1 MNFTLLLKFI
11 FKGVIVPIGA
21 PSAGEKPEIV
31 DFDENSVDLEFQPPE
46 DDGGAPI
53 EEYVIE
59 TRDPKTGQWV
69 PVKTV
74 PADKEDDEKAKK
86 EKRKKK
92 KVKAKIEGL
101 KEGDNVQFRVRAKN
115 KGGLGE
121 ASDPTDMHR
130 VRPKKMKPRIDRNA
144 MKSIT
149 LKAGKTTYFDVPVRG
164 IPAPEYVW
172 SIGDY
177 VISTDEFF
185 SVDSNTPNVAKLNV
199 LDAQR
204 KKSGMLKLKATNES
218 GSDEYEIEYTVLG
231 SPGKPNIKKK
241 VDLVP
246 ADTKLKKGKRGA
258 KGDDK
263 ENDYPSLRGIP
274 GRDGDDDDGDGRGK
288 GKKSKSKLPIGTGN
302 NSPLAAQVSWT
313 PPDDDGGVPLQKYII
328 EARPEKG
335 GKWEKVAEADPD
347 ETAAIIKNLKPD
359 EKYKFRVR
367 AVNKND
373 EVGEPAETDVCYVP
387 PNVKPPGEA
396 GKPEIVDY
404 DEKSVQLKFKPPS
417 NTGGSP
423 VTHYIIEA
431 KDKNSP
437 SQGWKEVCVTDSP
450 KPEAN
455 VEGLRE
461 GSTLQFRVRAV
472 NEAGVG
478 EPGEASEAHLVRAK
492 NAAPKIIRESLKKDI
507 RAELSLP
514 LRIEVEYKG
523 EPEPSVEFY
532 LKPRRKKGKPE
543 PTCETEYGNA
553 FTVGKW
559 VRNEQP
565 ADALTYSGYLML
577 DRVERTYGGELTIV
591 IRNENGTDSE
601 KIAMKIIGP
610 PKSPRGPLDAIDIT
624 KDSCVLK
631 FKPPV
636 DDGDCQPTAY
646 QLEKMDTKTGTW
658 VPCGKI
664 DAPDGDDETEIK
676 VPVKGLEEGH
686 RYQFRVKAINE
697 EGASEPLQTESSILI
712 KDPFGAS
719 TPPGLPTVVD
729 FDGPMAELE
738 FTPPM
743 RDNGAP
749 IQSYIIEKRAK
760 GDTLWEKA
768 GEAPHQGGGKQKA
781 RVKGLTE
788 GMQYQFRVKAV
799 NKGGVSEPSEESNWH
814 LARKKNGKKI
824 FLKKFKKLNGEF
836 IQDDKLF
843 FFIK

>member
-1 MNFTLLLKFI
+1 LNIDNFSHNFQ
-11 FKGVIVPIGA
+11 GEIVPIGA
-21 PSAGEKPEIV
+21 PSAGDKPEIV

-46 DDGGAPI
+46 EDGGAPI

-74 PADKEDDEKAKK
+74 PADKEDDAKAKK

-92 KVKAKIEGL
+92 KVKAKIDGL

-121 ASDPTDMHR
+121 PSDATDMHK

-149 LKAGKTTYFDVPVRG
+149 LKAGKTTNFDVPVRG
-164 IPAPEYVW
+164 IPAPTYVW

-177 VISTDEFF
+177 VIETDEFF
-185 SVDSNTPNVAKLNV
+185 EVDSKTDNVAKLNV
-199 LDAQR
+199 LNAQR

-231 SPGKPNIKKK
+231 APSKPTVKKK

-246 ADTKLKKGKRGA
+246 SDTKLKKGKRGG
-258 KGDDK
+258 KDDDK

-274 GRDGDDDDGDGRGK
+274 GHGDDDGKGK
-288 GKKSKSKLPIGTGN
+288 GKKGSKS
-302 NSPLAAQVSWT
+302 SPLAAQVSWT
-313 PPDDDGGVPLQKYII
+313 PPEDDGGVPLQKYII

-347 ETAAIIKNLKPD
+347 DTAAIIKNLKPD

-387 PNVKPPGEA
+387 PNIKPPGEA
-396 GKPEIVDY
+396 GKPEVVDF
-404 DEKSVQLKFKPPS
+404 DEKSVKLKFKPPS
-417 NTGGSP
+417 NTGGAP
-423 VTHYIIEA
+423 VTHYIVEA

-450 KPEAN
+450 TPEAN

-461 GSTLQFRVRAV
+461 GSNLQFRVRAV

-478 EPGEASEAHLVRAK
+478 EPGEPSDYHLVRAK
-492 NAAPKIIRESLKKDI
+492 NQAPQIIRDNLKKDI

-514 LRIEVEYKG
+514 LRIDVEYKG
-523 EPEPSVEFY
+523 EPEPTVEFY

-543 PTCETEYGNA
+543 PTCETEYGNL

-559 VRNEQP
+559 TPNEKA
-565 ADALTYSGYLML
+565 ADALTYSGVLTI
-577 DRVERTYGGELTIV
+577 DRVERTFGGELTIV
-591 IRNENGTDSE
+591 VKNENGTDSE
-601 KIAMKIIGP
+601 KIAMKVIGP
-610 PKSPRGPLDAIDIT
+610 PKSPRGPLEAVDVT

-646 QLEKMDTKTGTW
+646 QLEKMDTKTGQW
-658 VPCGKI
+658 VPCGRV
-664 DAPDGDDETEIK
+664 DAPDGDDETDIK

-686 RYQFRVKAINE
+686 RYQFRVKAVND
-697 EGASEPLQTESSILI
+697 EGASEPLQTESSVLI
-712 KDPFGAS
+712 KDPFGIS
-719 TPPGLPTVVD
+719 TPPGLPSVVD

-760 GDTLWEKA
+760 GDTSWEKA

-781 RVKGLTE
+781 KVKGLTE
-788 GMQYQFRVKAV
+788 GVQYQFRVKAV
-799 NKGGVSEPSEESNWH
+799 NKGGVSDPSEESNWH
-814 LARKKNGKKI
+814 LARKKNGKNR
-824 FLKKFKKLNGEF
+824 FDRTFNFSFSGKKLYF
-836 IQDDKLF
+836 QFHYIFVDCKT
-843 FFIK
+843 

>member
-1 MNFTLLLKFI
+1 M
-11 FKGVIVPIGA
+11 
-21 PSAGEKPEIV
+21 
-31 DFDENSVDLEFQPPE
+31 
-46 DDGGAPI
+46 
-53 EEYVIE
+53 
-59 TRDPKTGQWV
+59 
-69 PVKTV
+69 
-74 PADKEDDEKAKK
+74 
-86 EKRKKK
+86 
-92 KVKAKIEGL
+92 KAKIDGL

-121 ASDPTDMHR
+121 PSDSSDMHR

-149 LKAGKTTYFDVPVRG
+149 LKAGKTTNFDVPVRG

-177 VISTDEFF
+177 VIETNEFF
-185 SVDSNTPNVAKLNV
+185 KVDSNTPNVAKLDV

-231 SPGKPNIKKK
+231 SPSKPNAKKK

-246 ADTKLKKGKRGA
+246 ADTKLKKGKRGG
-258 KGDDK
+258 KDDDK

-274 GRDGDDDDGDGRGK
+274 GRDGDDDGGRGK
-288 GKKSKSKLPIGTGN
+288 KVKPGT
-302 NSPLAAQVSWT
+302 SPLAAQVSWT
-313 PPDDDGGVPLQKYII
+313 PPEDDGGVPLQKYII

-359 EKYKFRVR
+359 EKYKFRIK

-373 EVGEPAETDVCYVP
+373 EVSEPSETDVCYVP

-396 GKPEIVDY
+396 GKPDVVDF
-404 DEKSVQLKFKPPS
+404 DEKSVKLKFKPPS
-417 NTGGSP
+417 NNGGSP

-431 KDKNSP
+431 KDKNMP
-437 SQGWKEVCVTDSP
+437 SHGWKEIAVTDSP
-450 KPEAN
+450 TPEAD
-455 VEGLRE
+455 VAGLRE
-461 GSTLQFRVRAV
+461 GQVLQFRVRAV

-492 NAAPKIIRESLKKDI
+492 NAAPKILRENFKKDI
-507 RAELSLP
+507 RTELHLP
-514 LRIEVEYKG
+514 LRIDVEYKG
-523 EPEPSVEFY
+523 EPEPTVEFY

-543 PTCETEYGNA
+543 PVCETEYGNPV
-553 FTVGKW
+553 TIGKW
-559 VRNEQP
+559 NRNEP
-565 ADALTYSGYLML
+565 TSDSITYSGYLVI
-577 DRVERTYGGELTIV
+577 DRVERNQGGELTVV
-591 IRNENGTDSE
+591 IKNENGTDAE
-601 KIAMKIIGP
+601 KIAIKILGP
-610 PKSPRGPLDAIDIT
+610 PKSPRGPLEAVDAT

-631 FKPPV
+631 FKPPE

-664 DAPDGDDETEIK
+664 DATDDDDAEIK
-676 VPVKGLEEGH
+676 FPVKGLEEGH

-697 EGASEPLQTESSILI
+697 EGASEPLTTESSILA

-729 FDGPMAELE
+729 FDGPMVELE
-738 FTPPM
+738 FAPPM

-760 GDTLWEKA
+760 GDSHWEKA
-768 GEAPHQGGGKQKA
+768 GEVPHQGYGQQKA
-781 RVKGLTE
+781 KAKGLTE
-788 GMQYQFRVKAV
+788 GVQYQFRIKAV

-814 LARKKNGKKI
+814 LARKKNGKNQRKTI
-824 FLKKFKKLNGEF
+824 YYKLNIHLNGKDKFDELVSYFFCTIICSFFYLF
-836 IQDDKLF
+836 ICTFVFSDEYLNSD
-843 FFIK
+843 